1 MTAEPAAEASRATGK
16 ELLDERTAQAT
27 LTIVQGGT
35 EVIVSAEDEQQS
47 EAGASPSGES
57 VGLPMRLVVSPIAG
71 RLRLLPPAQFHAGHE
86 WVTRGQALAEVSNG
100 PAVHQVLAPHDARV
114 EGIMVGDGEPV
125 AQGQPVVWLD
135 ETSRRPREDPAAREE
150 ASPREGPKEETT

>member
-1 MTAEPAAEASRATGK
+1 MTAEAAAEASRALS
-16 ELLDERTAQAT
+16 EEPLDERTAQAT
-27 LTIVQGGT
+27 LTIVQVGT
-35 EVIVSAEDEQQS
+35 EVIVSAEDEQQT

-71 RLRLLPPAQFHAGHE
+71 RLRLLPPAQFHAGSE

-114 EGIMVGDGEPV
+114 AGIMVGDGEPV
-125 AQGQPVVWLD
+125 AQGQPLVWLD
-135 ETSRRPREDPAAREE
+135 ETSRRPRDEPPPRDDPQSRAQAPP
-150 ASPREGPKEETT
+150 A

>member
-1 MTAEPAAEASRATGK
+1 MTGEPTAAASDATRD
-16 ELLDERTAQAT
+16 ELLDARTEQAYP
-27 LTIVQGGT
+27 LIVQGET
-35 EVIVSAEDEQQS
+35 EVIVSAEDNQQS

-100 PAVHQVLAPHDARV
+100 PAVHEVRAPHDARV
-114 EGIMVGDGEPV
+114 AGIMVGDGEPV
-125 AQGQPVVWLD
+125 AQGQPLVWLD
-135 ETSRRPREDPAAREE
+135 ETSRRPRDE
-150 ASPREGPKEETT
+150 PKEEERT